1 MSIFAMIDIETL
13 NTAADSVI
21 LSVGAVKFN
30 PYTHEDPFQHKH
42 WRLDVDQ
49 QFELGRT
56 YDQSTLE
63 WWGSQA
69 EHIREAAFGDHERV
83 GLLDFAKDLNKWL
96 VGCKE
101 IWCQGPQFD
110 MVMIEHL
117 FQQLSHHKNWA
128 YWQVRDSRTLF
139 SLMPYDPRKN
149 IQEDLHD
156 ALADAFW
163 QAKCVQQVFSHFE
176 VKARY

>member
-13 NTAADSVI
+13 NTTPDSVI

-42 WRLDVDQ
+42 WKLDVDQ

-63 WWGSQA
+63 WWGRQA
-69 EHIREAAFGDHERV
+69 EHIREAAFGDQGRI
-83 GLLDFAKDLNKWL
+83 GLVEFAKDLNKWL
-96 VGCKE
+96 VGCRE

-117 FQQLSHHKNWA
+117 FQQLCHHRNWA

-139 SLMPYDPRKN
+139 SLMPRDPRKD

-156 ALADAFW
+156 ALADAYW
-163 QAKCVQQVFSHFE
+163 QARCVQKVFSHFE
-176 VKARY
+176 VKPR